1 MTDQALAKLIDHTL
15 LKPNVLDQQVIRLC
29 EEAKEYEFAS
39 VCINPCFVSLA
50 SKLLTDSPVKVCTV
64 IGFPLGANT
73 VETKIAEA
81 RQAVQ
86 NGADELDYVL
96 NISDVLNGRWDAVK
110 NEMEKFVELRSGTEK
125 PLLIKVILE
134 TCYLSDEQIAEACK
148 QARETGLD
156 FVKTSTGFGSGGA
169 KIEHIGL
176 MRETVGPNLGVKASG
191 GIRTYADAKAMV
203 DAGAN
208 RIGASASIAI
218 VTNAQNGK
226 KSDY

>member
-96 NISDVLNGRWDAVK
+96 NISDVLNGHWDAVK

-148 QARETGLD
+148 RARETGLD

-169 KIEHIGL
+169 KIEHITL

-203 DAGAN
+203 DAGAS

-218 VTNAQNGK
+218 VTNTQNGK

>member
-96 NISDVLNGRWDAVK
+96 NISDVLNGHWDAVK

-148 QARETGLD
+148 RARETGLD

-169 KIEHIGL
+169 KIEHIAL

-218 VTNAQNGK
+218 VTNTQNGE